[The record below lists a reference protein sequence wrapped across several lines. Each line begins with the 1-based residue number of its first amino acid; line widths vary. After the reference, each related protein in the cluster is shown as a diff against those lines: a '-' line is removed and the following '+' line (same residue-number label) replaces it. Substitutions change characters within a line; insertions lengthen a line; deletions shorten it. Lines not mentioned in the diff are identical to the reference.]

1 MSDLFL
7 KAVRNKFRFNTQRG
21 LLSTEDLWDIPL
33 TSRNNG
39 LSLDSIAISINSQL
53 KELDTESFV
62 KVTNNKQQQDLTDK
76 LEILKFI
83 IKTKQDELEDY
94 KTKLEK
100 SEKLAKLKE
109 VLAKKEDESLINMS
123 EEEIQKQI
131 KELES

>member
-7 KAVRNKFRFNTQRG
+7 TASRNKFRFNTQRG
-21 LLSTEDLWDIPL
+21 LLSTEDLWDLPL

-39 LSLDSIAISINSQL
+39 LSLDSIAISVNSQL
-53 KELDTESFV
+53 KELNTESFV

-83 IKTKQDELEDY
+83 IKTKQDELEAH

-109 VLAKKEDESLINMS
+109 VLAKKEDESLINMT

>member
-21 LLSTEDLWDIPL
+21 LLSTEDLWDLPL